1 MLDVQHN
8 YIASVKIAIQGCIIT
23 CSGCTF
29 GNSNPATF
37 KSNVLL
43 MRNAD
48 PRNGVTPSPFN
59 AQLNAY
65 IIPGYSFGNAST
77 LPTLLI
83 VSGIVAINISN

>member
-1 MLDVQHN
+1 
-8 YIASVKIAIQGCIIT
+8 
-23 CSGCTF
+23 
-29 GNSNPATF
+29 
-37 KSNVLL
+37 

-48 PRNGVTPSPFN
+48 PRNGVIPSPFN

-83 VSGIVAINISN
+83 VSGKVASKKEYMIQLINVCTQSILNSNV